1 MGLGNSSLVEQV
13 SGSLQAPS
21 SAIWGLREGSVV
33 RDSLSGGQ
41 EIETRPTMRLVY
53 TTVQLWPPPGCEWVS
68 DCGR

>member
-53 TTVQLWPPPGCEWVS
+53 TTVQL
-68 DCGR
+68 